1 VGTGKR
7 LPWDEVTGTSTG
19 DVLATRRARIGEW
32 GLTEALQHRQG
43 GEMPRG
49 SGIPMLRWRTGGRQ
63 WRWSVHRGNVSVG
76 QIAKRTAGGGA
87 HRGRGRKHRS
97 NGDLADLGLLHRRR
111 LDEKEQRRGGALRA
125 FLEATVCQV
134 EKMGGVG
141 TVAHRFKGGGDVEQ
155 GGGTGLLHAARRWG
169 RVPCRPVVGGRLA
182 TARLWCSRV
191 AHGRC

>member
-97 NGDLADLGLLHRRR
+97 NGDLSDLGLLHRRR
-111 LDEKEQRRGGALRA
+111 LDEKEQRRGGGIARIPR
-125 FLEATVCQV
+125 
-134 EKMGGVG
+134 GDGVPSG
-141 TVAHRFKGGGDVEQ
+141 EN
-155 GGGTGLLHAARRWG
+155 
-169 RVPCRPVVGGRLA
+169 GGRG
-182 TARLWCSRV
+182 
-191 AHGRC
+191 HGGPPF